1 MVYTSETKV
10 PAVRPG
16 AQPSV
21 LPAKSWRFW
30 VLVAQCSHSGERP
43 RQETPTSRA
52 TTPTDCPTWAE
63 KATGG
68 RFPAMPLVS
77 LRTLTPLTMICRSSS
92 TEIAVVRSGPPEMIQ
107 EVQVAGCGVPVGQA
121 PLVAP
126 GKLANFCLGMVR
138 VTPLTQIVSFLPLPA
153 ARTVPCAWL
162 L

>member
-30 VLVAQCSHSGERP
+30 VLVAQCSQSGESP
-43 RQETPTSRA
+43 RHDTPTSRA
-52 TTPTDCPTWAE
+52 TTPTDCPTWAG

-68 RFPAMPLVS
+68 RFPAMPLAS
-77 LRTLTPLTMICRSSS
+77 LRTFTPLTMICRSSS
-92 TEIAVVRSGPPEMIQ
+92 TPIGVVRSGPPEMIQ
-107 EVQVAGCGVPVGQA
+107 DEQVAGCGVPVGQA

-126 GKLANFCLGMVR
+126 GKFANCFFGMVR
-138 VTPLTQIVSFLPLPA
+138 VTPLTQMVSFLPLPA
-153 ARTVPCAWL
+153 ARTGP
-162 L
+162 